1 LPKARAAIHIGMM
14 IYIGLRVLGWLVLIV
29 ALMLVGPLFTFA
41 FGGATMRGDWR
52 MATHRVTGLAPDPA
66 VHREAVVQA
75 YASRTFGWRGA
86 FAVHTWVAAKPA
98 NADRYTR
105 YEVIGW
111 YARGGGSGLTISN
124 TRAPDAEWY
133 GAAPTLIVDV
143 AGAVRKPGVFEFAPG
158 DRVIDAVERA
168 GGALEKA
175 DLTLLNLAAPLADG
189 QQILVPKKGAAPPP
203 GAPIAG
209 GVPGGPTTL
218 VNINTADEATLETLN
233 GVGPVLAAAIIQYR
247 TEHGPF
253 ASIDQLD
260 EVSGIGPATLEDL
273 RSQVTV

>member
-1 LPKARAAIHIGMM
+1 MDIRERLD
-14 IYIGLRVLGWLVLIV
+14 GLSRGELVGLIV
-29 ALMLVGPLFTFA
+29 VVVALLAGVGLWYTRSLPRPVAVATTAGSAVPIAQASFGA
-41 FGGATMRGDWR
+41 SPSGGAPVVAVASGSVSASPSGS
-52 MATHRVTGLAPDPA
+52 ATA
-66 VHREAVVQA
+66 
-75 YASRTFGWRGA
+75 
-86 FAVHTWVAAKPA
+86 
-98 NADRYTR
+98 
-105 YEVIGW
+105 
-111 YARGGGSGLTISN
+111 
-124 TRAPDAEWY
+124 
-133 GAAPTLIVDV
+133 TLIVDV

-175 DLTLLNLAAPLADG
+175 DLTLLNLAAPLTDG
-189 QQILVPKKGAAPPP
+189 QQILVPKKGAPAPS
-203 GAPIAG
+203 GAPVTG
-209 GVPGGPTTL
+209 GTTTGSTTL

-233 GVGPVLAAAIIQYR
+233 GVGPVLAAAIMEYR

>member
-1 LPKARAAIHIGMM
+1 MDIRDRLD
-14 IYIGLRVLGWLVLIV
+14 GLSRGELVGLIV
-29 ALMLVGPLFTFA
+29 VVVALLAGVGLWYTRSLPRPVELATTA
-41 FGGATMRGDWR
+41 GSAAPAPQTSFGESPSGA
-52 MATHRVTGLAPDPA
+52 PA
-66 VHREAVVQA
+66 VVV
-75 YASRTFGWRGA
+75 AS
-86 FAVHTWVAAKPA
+86 
-98 NADRYTR
+98 
-105 YEVIGW
+105 
-111 YARGGGSGLTISN
+111 GSVPPS
-124 TRAPDAEWY
+124 ASVS
-133 GAAPTLIVDV
+133 AAPTLIVDV

-175 DLTLLNLAAPLADG
+175 DLALLNLAAPLTDG
-189 QQILVPKKGAAPPP
+189 QQILVPKKGAAPPT
-203 GAPIAG
+203 GVPIAG

-218 VNINTADEATLETLN
+218 VNINTADEPTLETLN

-260 EVSGIGPATLEDL
+260 EVSGIGPATVEDL

>member
-1 LPKARAAIHIGMM
+1 MDIRERLD
-14 IYIGLRVLGWLVLIV
+14 GLSRGELVGLIV
-29 ALMLVGPLFTFA
+29 VVVALLAGVGL
-41 FGGATMRGDWR
+41 W
-52 MATHRVTGLAPDPA
+52 
-66 VHREAVVQA
+66 
-75 YASRTFGWRGA
+75 
-86 FAVHTWVAAKPA
+86 
-98 NADRYTR
+98 YTR
-105 YEVIGW
+105 SLPRPVDV
-111 YARGGGSGLTISN
+111 ATTAGSA
-124 TRAPDAEWY
+124 APVPQTSFGSSPGVAPVVAVAS
-133 GAAPTLIVDV
+133 GSIAASPSVSSSPTLIVDV

-168 GGALEKA
+168 GGALRKA
-175 DLTLLNLAAPLADG
+175 DLTLLNLAAPLTDG
-189 QQILVPKKGAAPPP
+189 QQILVPKKGATPG

-218 VNINTADEATLETLN
+218 VNINSADEATLETLN

-253 ASIDQLD
+253 ASVDQLD